1 MAEGR
6 AFAEPRGEPTAD
18 TDVESAVV
26 GADAVALAVAMDSA
40 QVRLASRVT

>member
-1 MAEGR
+1 MAEGS
-6 AFAEPRGEPTAD
+6 AFAEPLGEPTAD

-40 QVRLASRVT
+40 RYGWQSRVT